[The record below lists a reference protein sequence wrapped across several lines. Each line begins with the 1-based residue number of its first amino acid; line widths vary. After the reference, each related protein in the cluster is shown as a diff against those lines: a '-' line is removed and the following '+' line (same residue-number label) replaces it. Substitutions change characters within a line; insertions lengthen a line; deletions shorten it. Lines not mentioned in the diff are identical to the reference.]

1 MGMIHEWLI
10 AKNCDIVSLC
20 RPLSRASDTLSN
32 LASFW
37 RAILFGSILRRGAGR
52 KMRAYAT
59 LLQIVVSC
67 TVLPLGGHAEGIDTE
82 HLFAF
87 MIGSDVGEAGE
98 REFQNQ
104 TTGRFAKNTGTY
116 RALTNATELE
126 FVPIKNFRAEF
137 AAVAASYDISGIAGF
152 DDLKQAGL
160 QGVSVDLRYRFLDK
174 DTAPFGLTFAAES
187 HADRMDET
195 SGQHVRKYGTDFAL
209 AFDRELIPNR
219 LVAAVNLL
227 YQPEWTNFLA
237 TNQIEQDVTLGVAWA
252 MMAQVRPGLLI
263 GGEARYL
270 RKYEGLGLDVFAG
283 HALFVGPTIF
293 VRLSERSRLTA
304 AWSFQV
310 SGRSAAMPGS
320 LDLVDFERH
329 QARLIYGIS
338 F

>member
-1 MGMIHEWLI
+1 
-10 AKNCDIVSLC
+10 
-20 RPLSRASDTLSN
+20 
-32 LASFW
+32 
-37 RAILFGSILRRGAGR
+37 
-52 KMRAYAT
+52 MRAYAA

-67 TVLPLGGHAEGIDTE
+67 TLVPLAGDAEGINTE

-98 REFQNQ
+98 REFQSQ
-104 TTGRFAKNTGTY
+104 TTGRFAKGTGTY

-174 DTAPFGLTFAAES
+174 DTAPFGLTFEAES

-237 TNQIEQDVTLGVAWA
+237 TNTTEQDVTRGVAWA
-252 MMAQVRPGLLI
+252 MMAQARPGLLI

-293 VRLSERSRLTA
+293 ARLSERSRLTA

-329 QARLIYGIS
+329 QARLLRDRS
-338 F
+338 FFDNFPGAAAVRRS

>member
-1 MGMIHEWLI
+1 MRIYVI
-10 AKNCDIVSLC
+10 SLTV
-20 RPLSRASDTLSN
+20 A
-32 LASFW
+32 
-37 RAILFGSILRRGAGR
+37 
-52 KMRAYAT
+52 
-59 LLQIVVSC
+59 VSC
-67 TVLPLGGHAEGIDTE
+67 ALLPLGGRAEAIDTE

-87 MIGSDVGEAGE
+87 TIGSDIGEVGE

-104 TTGRFAKNTGTY
+104 TTGRFAKRTGSY
-116 RALTNATELE
+116 RALSEAAELE

-137 AAVAASYDISGIAGF
+137 AAVAASYDISGVAGF

-160 QGVSVDLRYRFLDK
+160 QGVAVDLRYRFFDRGA
-174 DTAPFGLTFAAES
+174 APFGLIFAAET
-187 HADRMDET
+187 HADRIDET

-209 AFDRELIPNR
+209 AFDRELIPDK
-219 LVAAVNLL
+219 LVASVNFL

-237 TNQIEQDVTLGVAWA
+237 TNKTEQDVTLGVAWA
-252 MMAQVRPGLLI
+252 MMAQIRPGLLI
-263 GGEARYL
+263 GAEARYL
-270 RKYEGLGLDVFAG
+270 RKYEGLGLDLFAG

-293 VRLSERSRLTA
+293 IKLSERSRLTA

-329 QARLIYGIS
+329 QARLVYGIN